1 MDGACPASCVFAV
14 GAIHR
19 HICALV
25 QAARLL
31 SDADVSTHASELLAR
46 ATAAVS
52 AVDAVAARPDAFAE
66 VRVSV
71 PSSDTLRAAIEAAIG
86 TIVPDAPPAPQTPPM
101 SSLAETLPPLV
112 FDEASAVGA
121 TLSNGGV
128 TVTNDGTGRTS
139 EYMLCLFC

>member
-1 MDGACPASCVFAV
+1 MSGFLRFRGWSVYR
-14 GAIHR
+14 HR
-19 HICALV
+19 CALL
-25 QAARLL
+25 QAARVL

-52 AVDAVAARPDAFAE
+52 AVDAVAARSDAFAE

-86 TIVPDAPPAPQTPPM
+86 TIAPDAAPAPPSPPLSPLEETPP
-101 SSLAETLPPLV
+101 LL

-121 TLSNGGV
+121 TLSNGGI

-139 EYMLCLFC
+139 ECMLYLFC